1 MCHLCNASHGGKHG
15 GGLNMQKSFLMAFG
29 IGLAIIALGVGGIFL
44 MQRGNRI
51 ELPGKILKVRT
62 APLDEDSSIAV
73 IDFRIANPSDILF
86 EVRTV
91 TVEMEDSQGKN
102 YLGQS
107 VSEMDAK
114 RLFEALPVLGPKFNP
129 TLLMRDRI
137 GSHGSA
143 DRMIAARFQAPMAL
157 LDGRKRFV
165 VHIEEV
171 DGKVF
176 EYAER

>member
-1 MCHLCNASHGGKHG
+1 
-15 GGLNMQKSFLMAFG
+15 MQKSFLVAFG
-29 IGLAIIALGVGGIFL
+29 IGLAIIALAVGGIFV
-44 MQRGNRI
+44 MQRGDRM

-62 APLDEDSSIAV
+62 APLDDDSSIAV
-73 IDFRIANPSDILF
+73 IDFRITNPSDILF

-91 TVEMEDSQGKN
+91 TVEMEDTQGKS

-114 RLFEALPVLGPKFNP
+114 RLFEGLPVLGPKFNT
-129 TLLMRDRI
+129 TLLMRERL

-143 DRMIAARFQAPMAL
+143 DRMIAARFQAPLSL
-157 LDGRKRFV
+157 LDARKRFLV
-165 VHIEEV
+165 RIEEV

-176 EYAER
+176 EYTEQR

>member
-1 MCHLCNASHGGKHG
+1 
-15 GGLNMQKSFLMAFG
+15 MQKNFLVAFG
-29 IGLAIIALGVGGIFL
+29 IGLAIIALVVAGIFL
-44 MQRGNRI
+44 MQRGDRI

-73 IDFRIANPSDILF
+73 IDFRITNPSNILF

-91 TVEMEDSQGKN
+91 TVEMDDNQGKS
-102 YLGQS
+102 YLGQP

-114 RLFEALPVLGPKFNP
+114 RLFEGLPVLGQKFNP
-129 TLLMRDRI
+129 TLIMRDRL

-143 DRMIAARFQAPMAL
+143 DRMIAARFQAPMAV

-165 VHIEEV
+165 VRIEEV
-171 DGKVF
+171 DGKSF

>member
-1 MCHLCNASHGGKHG
+1 
-15 GGLNMQKSFLMAFG
+15 MQKNFLVAFG
-29 IGLAIIALGVGGIFL
+29 IGLAIIALAVGGIFF
-44 MQRGNRI
+44 MQRGDRM

-62 APLDEDSSIAV
+62 APLDDDSSIAV
-73 IDFRIANPSDILF
+73 IDFRITNPSNILF

-91 TVEMEDSQGKN
+91 TVEMDDNQGRS
-102 YLGQS
+102 YLGQP
-107 VSEMDAK
+107 VSEVDAI
-114 RLFEALPVLGPKFNP
+114 RLFEGLPVLGQKFNP
-129 TLLMRDRI
+129 TLIMRERL

-165 VHIEEV
+165 VRIEEV
-171 DGKVF
+171 DGKSF

>member
-1 MCHLCNASHGGKHG
+1 MRS
-15 GGLNMQKSFLMAFG
+15 SFTAAFG
-29 IGLAIIALGVGGIFL
+29 IGLAIIALAVGGIFL
-44 MQRGNRI
+44 MQRGDRI

-62 APLDEDSSIAV
+62 APLDEESSIVV
-73 IDFRIANPSDILF
+73 IDFRITNPSNVQF

-91 TVEMEDSQGKN
+91 TVEMDDNQGKS

-107 VSEMDAK
+107 VSEVDAK
-114 RLFEALPVLGPKFNP
+114 RLFEAVPVLGPKFNT
-129 TLLMRDRI
+129 TLLMRERL

-143 DRMIAARFQAPMAL
+143 DRMIAARFQAPLVL
-157 LDGRKRFV
+157 LDGRKRFMV
-165 VHIEEV
+165 RIEEV

>member
-1 MCHLCNASHGGKHG
+1 MKNNFAA
-15 GGLNMQKSFLMAFG
+15 AFG
-29 IGLAIIALGVGGIFL
+29 IGLAVIALAVGGIFL
-44 MQRGNRI
+44 MQRGDRI

-73 IDFRIANPSDILF
+73 LDFRITNPSNVIF

-91 TVEMEDSQGKN
+91 TVEMEDNQGKS

-107 VSEMDAK
+107 VSEMDAV
-114 RLFEALPVLGPKFNP
+114 RLFEGLPVLGQKFNP
-129 TLLMRDRI
+129 TLLMRDRL

-143 DRMIAARFQAPMAL
+143 DRMIAARFQTPMAT
-157 LDGRKRFV
+157 LDGRKRFMV
-165 VHIEEV
+165 RIEEV

>member
-1 MCHLCNASHGGKHG
+1 MRSNFVA
-15 GGLNMQKSFLMAFG
+15 AFG
-29 IGLAIIALGVGGIFL
+29 IGLAIIALAVGGIFL
-44 MQRGNRI
+44 MLRGDRI

-62 APLDEDSSIAV
+62 APLDEESSVVV
-73 IDFRIANPSDILF
+73 IDFRITNPSNVLF

-91 TVEMEDSQGKN
+91 TVGMDDHQGKS

-114 RLFEALPVLGPKFNP
+114 RLFEWLPVLGPKFNP
-129 TLLMRDRI
+129 SLLMRDRL

-143 DRMIAARFQAPMAL
+143 DRMITARFQAPLAL

-165 VHIEEV
+165 VRIEEV
-171 DGKVF
+171 DGKSF

>member
-1 MCHLCNASHGGKHG
+1 
-15 GGLNMQKSFLMAFG
+15 MQKNFLVAFG
-29 IGLAIIALGVGGIFL
+29 IGLAIIALAVGGIFF
-44 MQRGNRI
+44 MQRGDRM

-62 APLDEDSSIAV
+62 APLDDDSSIAV
-73 IDFRIANPSDILF
+73 IDFRITNPSNILF

-91 TVEMEDSQGKN
+91 TVEMDDNQGKS
-102 YLGQS
+102 YLGQP

-114 RLFEALPVLGPKFNP
+114 RLFEGLPVLGQKFNP
-129 TLLMRDRI
+129 TLIMRERL
-137 GSHGSA
+137 GSHRSA

-165 VHIEEV
+165 VRIEEV
-171 DGKVF
+171 DGKSF